1 MTITKTFTV
10 SVSVTT
16 IVKHTIKVR
25 LVMTVS
31 VSVTMIVTDT
41 IKVRLVMT
49 VTVTITGR
57 ARLGETGRATVTE
70 TETVA

>member
-1 MTITKTFTV
+1 MLILRQSGSFLL
-10 SVSVTT
+10 TT
-16 IVKHTIKVR
+16 
-25 LVMTVS
+25 
-31 VSVTMIVTDT
+31 VTMIVRDT